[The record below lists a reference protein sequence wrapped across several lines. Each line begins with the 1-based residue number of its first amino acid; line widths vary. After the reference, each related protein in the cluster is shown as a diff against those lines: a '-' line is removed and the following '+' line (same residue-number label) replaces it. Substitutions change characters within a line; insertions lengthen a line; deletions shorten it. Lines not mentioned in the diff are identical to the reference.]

1 MKRWDRRGRAVTVKR
16 WDRRGRAVTV
26 KRWDRRGRFD
36 REEVGQKG

>member
-1 MKRWDRRGRAVTVKR
+1 MKR

-36 REEVGQKG
+36 REEVGQKARGQMGLGCD